1 MAKGAS
7 TKGSFHNKGTG
18 KAISPKI
25 SSGKAGAA
33 ESAIARAP
41 KIDQKRSSWEL
52 PKVKSHGCY

>member
-25 SSGKAGAA
+25 SSGRAGAS
-33 ESAIARAP
+33 ESAVARQP
-41 KIDQKRSSWEL
+41 KIDQKRSTWKM
-52 PKVKSHGCY
+52 PAAKSTGCY